1 MRRSFLAICLTTTML
16 SFPVLAVDI
25 DVNSAIRAATIYN
38 DRATLT
44 RSAKID
50 VPAGAHM
57 LVVKGLPLNI
67 FTDSLRVD
75 GTSKAK
81 VSFGAV
87 SHKAVSSEDYIVP
100 QEKELNDIL
109 QGLQDSKTAF
119 EVEKQALRVG
129 QVFLENIGKQ
139 AVLRENEDIAK
150 IDLNPKSWSEAAEH
164 LSVKTAENLKAG
176 LSLDIKIRDIDEKI
190 RKTTQ
195 DLNGLRTGQKRS
207 YTVSIPIEADRDTSV
222 SFELSYQIPNVGW
235 RPVYDARLDTKTG
248 GLELIQYGSVWQ
260 QTGEDWDGVKLTLST
275 AQPSRGASLPELS
288 THWVNIYKERPM
300 MKVAL
305 SSAAGFSEMA
315 SNMAASPM
323 ADEMVMEAPEE
334 RVVVQSAQINT
345 NGFVAEYEIVG
356 PSDVKADGTQSK
368 LLIGNFDIES
378 RIQVQIK
385 PEFDANKAYL
395 VSIAKLK
402 GEAPILPGQVSLFR
416 DGAYIG
422 KDQMQMLRQGDE
434 KDLGFGIDD
443 SVTVSRN
450 TIRDESSEVGMI
462 AKDNVLERQY
472 ITEIKNLHKKPFEIA
487 VFEAIPT
494 SQDER
499 VRVELVKGATSPEY
513 QSDIAQK
520 KGVMGWVFTL
530 PPQESK
536 KIGLGWKVSWPKGED
551 ISGL

>member
-1 MRRSFLAICLTTTML
+1 MRRSFLSICLSTTML

-38 DRATLT
+38 DRATLN

-67 FTDSLRVD
+67 FTDSLRVE

-109 QGLQDSKTAF
+109 QSLQDSKTAL
-119 EVEKQALRVG
+119 EAEKQALKIG

-139 AVLRENEDIAK
+139 AVLRENEEVAK
-150 IDLNPKSWSEAAEH
+150 IDLDPESWSAAAEH
-164 LSVKTAENLKAG
+164 LSAKTAENLKAG

-207 YTVSIPIEADRDTSV
+207 YTVSIPVESDRNTSV

-235 RPVYDARLDTKTG
+235 RPVYDARLDTQTG

-275 AQPSRGASLPELS
+275 AQPSRGASLPEL
-288 THWVNIYKERPM
+288 TTRWVDIYEERPM
-300 MKVAL
+300 MKAAR
-305 SSAAGFSEMA
+305 SSVAGFSE
-315 SNMAASPM
+315 MAASPM
-323 ADEMVMEAPEE
+323 ADEMVMEAREE
-334 RVVVQSAQINT
+334 NVVVQSAQINT

-368 LLIGNFDIES
+368 LLIGSFDVES
-378 RIQVQIK
+378 RIQVQVK

-402 GEAPILPGQVSLFR
+402 GDAPILPGQVSLFR
-416 DGAYIG
+416 DGSYIG
-422 KDQMQMLRQGDE
+422 KDHMQMLRPGDE

-443 SVTVSRN
+443 NITVSRN
-450 TIRDESSEVGMI
+450 TVKDERSEAGMI
-462 AKDNVLERQY
+462 AKDHVLERQY

-487 VFEAIPT
+487 VFEAIPA

-499 VRVELVKGATSPEY
+499 VRVELIKGATSPEY
-513 QSDIAQK
+513 QSDIEQEQ
-520 KGVMGWVFTL
+520 GVMGWTFTL

-536 KIGLGWKVSWPKGED
+536 KLGLGWKVSWPKGEN